1 MKSISLILKT
11 IQLIPVTGT
20 VLDASKNME
29 TKVSGSGGGGGSFRG
44 TGATSPV
51 RITSKTTVHDQIF
64 LKDTN
69 GQEHSYQL
77 TDFNLACREG
87 NEISVIEAMKPNGK
101 YSYPVSVINHST
113 NKVYYNSQAIR
124 RFAKPN
130 ILLYLVAF
138 IALVVLLPTISSGFV
153 MCVVVL
159 IALLICYLI
168 TTFIQVGRIKK
179 EIPTLS
185 K

>member
-11 IQLIPVTGT
+11 IQLTPVKGT

-29 TKVSGSGGGGGSFRG
+29 TKVSGSGGGGASFRG
-44 TGATSPV
+44 TGATRSV

-64 LKDTN
+64 LKDAS

-87 NEISVIEAMKPNGK
+87 NEISVIEASKPNGK

-113 NKVYYNSQAIR
+113 NKIYYNSQALR

-130 ILLYLVAF
+130 ILLYLAV
-138 IALVVLLPTISSGFV
+138 LVQAIHAVLEFF
-153 MCVVVL
+153 CQL
-159 IALLICYLI
+159 IDY
-168 TTFIQVGRIKK
+168 
-179 EIPTLS
+179 P
-185 K
+185 